1 MKIRFQADNDVAPAL
16 VHGVLRQN
24 PAIDFQTAQAARLD
38 GLSDPAVL
46 ALAAREGRLLV
57 SRDRRT
63 MPRHFAD
70 FISNNHCPGVFLLR
84 RRVTIGRA
92 IEELVMIWETS
103 ETDEWF
109 NKITYIPL

>member
-1 MKIRFQADNDVAPAL
+1 MKICLQADNDVTPAL
-16 VHGVLRQN
+16 VHGVLRHN
-24 PAIDFQTAQAARLD
+24 PAIDFQTAQAAKLD
-38 GLSDPAVL
+38 GLPDPAVL

-70 FISNNHCPGVFLLR
+70 FISNNHSPGIFLLR
-84 RRVTIGRA
+84 RKVALGRA
-92 IEELVMIWETS
+92 IEELILIWETS
-103 ETDEWF
+103 ESDEWF